1 MLPALARAAIE
12 TYSNPGELVLDP
24 RCGTGTTLVEA
35 IYAGR
40 HAAGITPSSAWA
52 RLAHAGVRHARHLG
66 APGRAA
72 VIQGDA
78 RQTTRLL
85 ALHAE
90 HLLRRQSPTDTAEA
104 RLLPFRRVDLI
115 LTTAPRHSGELD
127 RLASASA
134 ELLRPGGF
142 VVLVGAGPAAVT
154 ACAQSGLT
162 YWQHVVALT
171 VPVRDGKLCAPSI
184 SARRRRAAGPIACHQ
199 DVLAFRQPDT
209 AEQALATTPVEG
221 VKAVAL

>member
-1 MLPALARAAIE
+1 MLPALARNAIE
-12 TYSNPGELVLDP
+12 TYSDPGGLVLDP

-35 IYAGR
+35 IYADR
-40 HAAGITPSSAWA
+40 RAAGITPSSSWA

-85 ALHAE
+85 ALHGE
-90 HLLRRQSPTDTAEA
+90 HLLRQSPASAGKA

-115 LTTAPRHSGELD
+115 LTTAPRQSGELD
-127 RLASASA
+127 RLASTSA

-154 ACAQSGLT
+154 ACAHSGLV

-171 VPVRDGKLCAPSI
+171 VPVRVGKLHAPSI
-184 SARRRRAAGPIACHQ
+184 SARRRRAAIPIACHQ

-209 AEQALATTPVEG
+209 AEQALAATPVEG
-221 VKAVAL
+221 VEAVVL

>member
-12 TYSNPGELVLDP
+12 TYSDPGELVLDP

-40 HAAGITPSSAWA
+40 RAAGITPSSSWA

-66 APGRAA
+66 AQGRAG
-72 VIQGDA
+72 VIRGDA

-85 ALHAE
+85 ALHGE
-90 HLLRRQSPTDTAEA
+90 HLLHQSPAHEA

-127 RLASASA
+127 RLASTSA

-154 ACAQSGLT
+154 ACAHSGLV
-162 YWQHVVALT
+162 YWQHIVALT
-171 VPVRDGKLCAPSI
+171 VPVRDGKLRAPSI
-184 SARRRRAAGPIACHQ
+184 SAQRRRAAAPIACHQ

-209 AEQALATTPVEG
+209 ADQALATTPVAG
-221 VKAVAL
+221 IKAVAL